1 MVTTKICTT
10 YFLGK
15 IIKETDNVDN
25 LLLLNHHLIKK
36 TLTGIEKLNSR
47 QIYSLLKNNYLQH
60 FVNVF
65 FKNIY

>member
-1 MVTTKICTT
+1 MATTKICTT

-15 IIKETDNVDN
+15 ITKETDNVDN